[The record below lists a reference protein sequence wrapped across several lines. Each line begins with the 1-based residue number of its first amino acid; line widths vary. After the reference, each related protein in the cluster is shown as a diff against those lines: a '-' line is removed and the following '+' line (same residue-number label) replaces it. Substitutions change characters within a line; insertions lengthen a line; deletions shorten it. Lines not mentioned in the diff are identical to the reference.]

1 MSKKKKTIE
10 ELLEEAL
17 VSEDGQ
23 PFQVPENWVWTRL
36 GFIGEI
42 GSSKRVLK
50 SDWKSAGIPFYRA
63 REIVS
68 LNKNEKIKNGI
79 FISEEL
85 YTELALKYGIPKEE
99 DLLITAVGT
108 IGQPYIVKKEDR
120 FYFKDASVIWFKNNT
135 KQCINFINLFFK
147 SRYAQNQIKGMSAGT
162 TVDTYTISNAK
173 QTLIPLPP
181 LNEQKRIA
189 DKVERLLSKIE
200 EAKQLIEE
208 AKETF
213 ELRRAAILDKAFRGE
228 LTRKWRH
235 SNGIREEDT
244 IDVPINSFYS
254 LPNGWKWVELS
265 DILQM
270 QNGVSKRRG
279 TSGKPI
285 PVLRLADI
293 TGNEFVDSDLRE
305 IMLSEKELEKYG
317 LQVDDIL
324 FIRVNGSFNLVGKAI
339 HFKLSREAAY
349 SDHLIRGTFDKE
361 QINVLYLKY
370 LFESPLIRNQL
381 ASKIV
386 SSAGQNTVSQGSLG
400 SLIIPLPPKEEMDVI
415 VRLIESTI
423 SKEETVLTY
432 LDDNAHIESLKQSIL
447 SKAFRGELGT
457 NDPSEENAIELLKEV
472 LQEQAK

>member
-23 PFQVPENWVWTRL
+23 PFQVPENWVWTKL

-213 ELRRAAILDKAFRGE
+213 ELRQAAIIRTILKEE
-228 LTRKWRH
+228 L
-235 SNGIREEDT
+235 SNGKLPTGWRNIKVKELFTIFGGGTPSKAKEEYWNGRIPWISAKDMKT
-244 IDVPINSFYS
+244 TFISETMDYITEEGLNNSS
-254 LPNGWKWVELS
+254 AKLAKRGSVAMVVRS
-265 DILQM
+265 GILQRTLPVAFLLSECTVN
-270 QNGVSKRRG
+270 QDLKVFD
-279 TSGKPI
+279 SGDELINKYFLWY
-285 PVLRLADI
+285 VK
-293 TGNEFVDSDLRE
+293 GNEKNLLHNYSKSGTTVNSIEFEKFKSHE
-305 IMLSEKELEKYG
+305 ILLPPMDVLKQKIDKIENVIEKEKSANVML
-317 LQVDDIL
+317 
-324 FIRVNGSFNLVGKAI
+324 NLANSI
-339 HFKLSREAAY
+339 DE
-349 SDHLIRGTFDKE
+349 
-361 QINVLYLKY
+361 LK
-370 LFESPLIRNQL
+370 S
-381 ASKIV
+381 
-386 SSAGQNTVSQGSLG
+386 
-400 SLIIPLPPKEEMDVI
+400 
-415 VRLIESTI
+415 
-423 SKEETVLTY
+423 
-432 LDDNAHIESLKQSIL
+432 SIL

-457 NDPSEENAIELLKEV
+457 NDPSEENAIDLLKKV
-472 LQEQAK
+472 LQEQVK